1 MNRTH
6 EYKCFF
12 CSMNALHWWVHPVV
26 QNAHIRNFSR
36 LPITAAGSHKS
47 QFDTNQDSDCWRG
60 TINISFISWK
70 MLLLRLKLKWQIL
83 LRVLEWGHQAS
94 CRAVVHRFIA
104 APVWWLKFRWS
115 APHSP
120 SVAPEKIVQNLDSL
134 FLYFIKCNCTS
145 NWKGLRRVTYFLYL
159 YTYYEHFHSALL
171 HCKCELD
178 IVQLCKTQI
187 VMRFRERWSNS

>member
-1 MNRTH
+1 MSTNV
-6 EYKCFF
+6 FF

-26 QNAHIRNFSR
+26 QNAHIPNFSR

-70 MLLLRLKLKWQIL
+70 MLLLRLKLKLKWQIL
-83 LRVLEWGHQAS
+83 LKVLEWGHQAS

-115 APHSP
+115 ATHSP
-120 SVAPEKIVQNLDSL
+120 SVAPEKNCAKLGFTLSIFHKMQLHLKLEGIASGYIL
-134 FLYFIKCNCTS
+134 FVF
-145 NWKGLRRVTYFLYL
+145 V
-159 YTYYEHFHSALL
+159 H
-171 HCKCELD
+171 
-178 IVQLCKTQI
+178 
-187 VMRFRERWSNS
+187 